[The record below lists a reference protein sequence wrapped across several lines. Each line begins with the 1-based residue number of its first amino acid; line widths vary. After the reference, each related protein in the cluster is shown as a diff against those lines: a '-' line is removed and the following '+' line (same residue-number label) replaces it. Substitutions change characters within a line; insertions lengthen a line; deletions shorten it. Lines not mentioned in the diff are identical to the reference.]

1 MATNLT
7 YVPQID
13 YTSRDYAS
21 IRNDLLALAEIYL
34 PAWTNRD
41 PSDFGMTLIELFSY
55 MGDMLSFYIDRAAN
69 ESLLAT
75 ASQRDSILEIANILG
90 YQITTTTPAT
100 TTITFSNTT
109 ASPVTIPALTQLAT
123 TTVVNSQ
130 SQQIVFE
137 TDAAVTVPARTIS
150 GGGVAISGSASV
162 TATQGYTFSSETNK
176 TSDGTPNQIFPLSQA
191 PVIKNSVAV
200 TINGT
205 PYTYVSSLIDS
216 GMYDA
221 VFTTLND
228 ANGTTYLV
236 FGDGISGRIPPASG
250 NIVVVYRVGAGSAGN
265 VLGDTLKYFLTN
277 ATAGVTSTNTAATGG
292 SDEETTDSIRF
303 NAPLA
308 LRAVNRA
315 VSLKDYAYLA
325 IQVPG
330 IVKATADAS
339 TFNSVNLYI
348 APLGDNG
355 YLTGTNGTTSSN
367 FNTYATNVLAYLTGK
382 TAPNVTVTV
391 LPPTYVPV
399 DLTVSIN
406 VLSQYKQSAVV
417 SQAYAAI
424 RSLISSSASYFAD
437 RVPAQYVLS
446 ALSGVPGID
455 YSQVTLLVRATPAL
469 YWKRVSNVTTLYYAT
484 TNPLTFTSGQTITVS
499 SVDATVNGTY
509 TITAV
514 STAVV
519 SGATYNTITFANSN
533 PDVTTPTATSGSFL
547 RSDQTG
553 TDPIV
558 CSVNEIPIEG
568 VFTITATGG
577 IV

>member
-1 MATNLT
+1 MTTNLT

-21 IRNDLLALAEIYL
+21 IRNDLLALAEVYL

-41 PSDFGMTLIELFSY
+41 PSDFGMTLVELFSY

-69 ESLLAT
+69 EGLLAT

-90 YQITTTTPAT
+90 YQITTSTPAT
-100 TTITFSNTT
+100 TTITFSNST
-109 ASPVTIPALTQLAT
+109 ASPVTIPARTQLAT
-123 TTVVNSQ
+123 TTLVNSQ
-130 SQQIVFE
+130 TQQVIFE
-137 TDAAVTVPARTIS
+137 TDSAVTVPARTLVS
-150 GGGVAISGSASV
+150 GVAVAGTATVS
-162 TATQGYTFSSETNK
+162 ATQGYTFTGETNK
-176 TSDGTPNQIFPLSQA
+176 TSDGTPNQIYALSQS
-191 PVIKNSVAV
+191 PVIKSSVVV

-205 PYTYVSSLIDS
+205 PYTYVNSLIDS

-228 ANGTTYLV
+228 ANGVTYLV

-250 NIVVVYRVGAGSAGN
+250 NIVVTYRVGLGSAGN

-277 ATAGVTSTNTAATGG
+277 ATAGVTSTNIAATGG

-303 NAPLA
+303 NAPLS

-315 VSLKDYAYLA
+315 VSLKDYGYLA
-325 IQVPG
+325 IQVLG
-330 IVKATADAS
+330 VDKAVADAT
-339 TFNSVNLYI
+339 TFNSINLYI
-348 APLGDNG
+348 APTGDTGYASGYSGPNSTVFTTIAANVIS
-355 YLTGTNGTTSSN
+355 YLTS
-367 FNTYATNVLAYLTGK
+367 K

-391 LPPTYVPV
+391 LPPTYVPI
-399 DLTVSIN
+399 DLTININ

-417 SQAYAAI
+417 SQAYSAI
-424 RSLISSSASYFAD
+424 RSLISSTASYFAD

-469 YWKRVSNVTTLYYAT
+469 YWKRVTNVTTLYYAT

-499 SVDATVNGTY
+499 GVDATVNGTY
-509 TITAV
+509 TISAV
-514 STAVV
+514 STAIV
-519 SGATYNTITFANSN
+519 SGSTYNTITIANSGT
-533 PDVTTPTATSGSFL
+533 DSTTPLLTTGSFL

-553 TDPIV
+553 TDTVV